1 MVSCFHVEDTFVEVR
16 GGLFPPSVYLTCSPT
31 EAFLV
36 LTADTRGREGWS
48 GSDGST
54 SRALRGGCVC
64 GGGGGMVGIYEYTP
78 QIHTATRPFLK
89 FDMRHRGL
97 SDMVTGID
105 IEEKY
110 AESDSAFKSQSC
122 QPSVK
127 SMDTS
132 VISVLESGRSV
143 ISMILRSLV

>member
-1 MVSCFHVEDTFVEVR
+1 
-16 GGLFPPSVYLTCSPT
+16 
-31 EAFLV
+31 
-36 LTADTRGREGWS
+36 
-48 GSDGST
+48 
-54 SRALRGGCVC
+54 
-64 GGGGGMVGIYEYTP
+64 MVGIYEYTP
-78 QIHTATRPFLK
+78 QIHTGTCPFLK

-132 VISVLESGRSV
+132 VISLLESGRSV
-143 ISMILRSLV
+143 ISMILRSLSIVGGGGLRGGGARCGGYEGVWGVLG